1 MNTSAN
7 RIKTKDGKEFE
18 IPLDGSLGLLALGYK
33 GLMLWRQQRNKAREE
48 KTSKTK
54 KTNSINEQ

>member
-1 MNTSAN
+1 MNTSGK

-18 IPLDGSLGLLALGYK
+18 IPIDGSLGLLALGFK

-48 KTSKTK
+48 QSSKTE
-54 KTNSINEQ
+54 KTKSVNEQ